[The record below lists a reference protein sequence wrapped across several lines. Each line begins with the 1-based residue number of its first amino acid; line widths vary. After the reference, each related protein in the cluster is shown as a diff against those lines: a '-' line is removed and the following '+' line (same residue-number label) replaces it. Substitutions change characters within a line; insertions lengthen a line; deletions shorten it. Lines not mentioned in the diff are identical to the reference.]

1 MASGCGRCYAPHVF
15 AEFSPQAA
23 EASSRPLWRVRDM
36 LYGIALLFASLAL
49 ILGGLVVAGV
59 DRGGEAKDI
68 AAGVSTVVF
77 ELLFGTA
84 VVWLAY
90 RRGLRA
96 PDLGFVRPRH
106 WWPAAVAWIGA
117 YVILLLYGLLLSALD
132 AIGVDV
138 GLFEGTNELLVDDLR
153 GNLLVV
159 LIFAL
164 AVVVIAPIS
173 EELFFRALLF
183 RGMQGYWRL
192 WPSMLGS
199 GLAFGLFHGNL
210 GVIAPFAAIGALF
223 AWANARTGS
232 LWTSITAHASV
243 NGISFALSLLVEP

>member
-1 MASGCGRCYAPHVF
+1 MF

-23 EASSRPLWRVRDM
+23 GPLSRPLWRVRDM
-36 LYGIALLFASLAL
+36 LYGIALLLASLAL
-49 ILGGLVVAGV
+49 ITAGLVLFGLAAGS
-59 DRGGEAKDI
+59 RGADI
-68 AAGVSTVVF
+68 AAGVSTVAF
-77 ELLFGTA
+77 ELFFGAA

-106 WWPAAVAWIGA
+106 WGPAVVAWAGA
-117 YVILLLYGLLLSALD
+117 YAIIALYQLLLFLLAR
-132 AIGVDV
+132 AGVET
-138 GLFEGTNELLVDDLR
+138 GSFQGGNELPVDLR
-153 GNLLVV
+153 GSVAV
-159 LIFAL
+159 ALIFAV
-164 AVVVIAPIS
+164 AVVVIAPVA

-192 WPSMLGS
+192 WPSMLVS

-232 LWTSITAHASV
+232 LWTSITAHAGV
-243 NGISFALSLLVEP
+243 NGLSFALSLLVTP

>member
-1 MASGCGRCYAPHVF
+1 
-15 AEFSPQAA
+15 
-23 EASSRPLWRVRDM
+23 M
-36 LYGIALLFASLAL
+36 LYGIALLVASLAL
-49 ILGGLVVAGV
+49 ITAGLVLFRIEGGG
-59 DRGGEAKDI
+59 RGADI
-68 AAGVSTVVF
+68 AAGVSTVAF
-77 ELLFGTA
+77 ELFFGAA

-106 WWPAAVAWIGA
+106 WGPAVVAWAGA
-117 YVILLLYGLLLSALD
+117 YAIIALYQLLLFLLAR
-132 AIGVDV
+132 AGVET
-138 GLFEGTNELLVDDLR
+138 GSFQGGNELPVDLR
-153 GNLLVV
+153 GSVAV
-159 LIFAL
+159 ALIFAV
-164 AVVVIAPIS
+164 AVVVVAPFS

-192 WPSMLGS
+192 WPSMLVS

-232 LWTSITAHASV
+232 LWTSITAHAGV
-243 NGISFALSLLVEP
+243 NGLSFALSLLVTP